1 MMRRIL
7 LRWWGASLALP
18 LLTLWACRGPGAR
31 AATPA
36 SPEASPSPVFAGDAV
51 AEVEGLPITRG
62 ELDQRVKNRLARL
75 RQEEYEIRH
84 QGLEELIWDQLLEK
98 EAKSRGISTGELLK
112 DEVDRQVKGPAPAEV
127 EALYAQN
134 RARFSGR
141 TKEQA
146 LADIEK
152 ALRDRDLGLRRE
164 AFQAQLRAKAKV
176 RVHLEAPRQEMP
188 TSASAP
194 VLGPPGAPVTIVE
207 FTDYQCPYCHK
218 AQSTIDKVLN
228 RYAGK
233 VQLVHR
239 DFPLDG
245 HSQAFPAARAARCA
259 GEQGRFWDYHHNLM
273 TLPGDLSETDLA
285 ARAASLKL
293 NPQAFSTCLASDR
306 YDSSIRESFEAGAK
320 AGVTGTPA
328 YFVNGRML
336 YGARPFEQFQELIDA
351 ELGQGG

>member
-1 MMRRIL
+1 
-7 LRWWGASLALP
+7 
-18 LLTLWACRGPGAR
+18 
-31 AATPA
+31 
-36 SPEASPSPVFAGDAV
+36 V
-51 AEVEGLPITRG
+51 AEVDGLPITRG

-84 QGLEELIWDQLLEK
+84 QALEELIGDQLLEK
-98 EAKSRGISTGELLK
+98 EAKSRGISTTELLK
-112 DEVDRQVKGPAPAEV
+112 DEVDRQVKGPAPSEV

-146 LADIEK
+146 VAEIEK
-152 ALRDRDLGLRRE
+152 ALRDRELGQRRE
-164 AFQAQLRAKAKV
+164 AFQAQLRAKGKV

-188 TSASAP
+188 VSASAP
-194 VLGPPGAPVTIVE
+194 SLGPPEAPVTIVE
-207 FTDYQCPYCHK
+207 FTDYQCPYCHR
-218 AQSTIDKVLN
+218 AQSTIDKVMSL
-228 RYAGK
+228 YAGK

>member
-1 MMRRIL
+1 
-7 LRWWGASLALP
+7 
-18 LLTLWACRGPGAR
+18 
-31 AATPA
+31 
-36 SPEASPSPVFAGDAV
+36 V
-51 AEVEGLPITRG
+51 AEVDGLPITRG

-84 QGLEELIWDQLLEK
+84 QALEELIGDQLLEK
-98 EAKSRGISTGELLK
+98 EAKSRGISTTELLK
-112 DEVDRQVKGPAPAEV
+112 DEVDRQVKGPAPSEV

-146 LADIEK
+146 VAEIEK
-152 ALRDRDLGLRRE
+152 ALRDRELGQRRE
-164 AFQAQLRAKAKV
+164 AFQAQLRAKGKV

-188 TSASAP
+188 ISASAP
-194 VLGPPGAPVTIVE
+194 VLGPPGAPITIVE